1 MCQLRYVHMALSPET
16 RHHRFEA
23 RRARR
28 RERIELR
35 TPEQKEARRAYKI
48 RSLERGAVQNK
59 RFFLAI
65 GRWVRARSKLE
76 REARA
81 KRNDERDLPQRHPLT
96 ERRLELV
103 EHSPE
108 NAVRPGRKREWLPVD
123 EKRAEGRL
131 KRIMERRG
139 FGRRTAV
146 AV

>member
-1 MCQLRYVHMALSPET
+1 MCQLRYVHMALSPKT

-35 TPEQKEARRAYKI
+35 TPEQEEARRAYKI

-59 RFFLAI
+59 RFFLVI
-65 GRWVRARSKLE
+65 GKWVRARSKLE

-103 EHSPE
+103 E
-108 NAVRPGRKREWLPVD
+108 RPAPATIGGNTRKWLPVD
-123 EKRAEGRL
+123 EKRAESRL